1 MDTISCLLR
10 YPWRSLTALAAVYD
24 VLAYHHLPKER
35 VARELGAAIHAR
47 LPRTLAALDSDAR
60 AALRAL
66 AQADDLTLRHAD
78 FITRFGPLHPY
89 RPWNPDAPPA
99 PWPTPLSP
107 AATLVHYGLAYP
119 LSLGTRRRPLRV
131 VLLPHDLHAALAA
144 HLDLPATFPSPTTPI
159 LPYPRTGYDLDADVF
174 TFLSFLNRQDYAVR
188 HDRWLPP
195 RALQALNEYLHPPD
209 DLGPGRSELQAAR
222 IPFVHC
228 LAERAGL
235 AGLVGGCLKPTL
247 IAQEWLAA
255 PRPRRLRVL
264 WDAWREPSDANHALW
279 CRYRLPALQEDDD
292 PVARFHALVEPLAAC
307 PVGPLGQPADLL
319 DRLVERNPALLRPQ
333 ATYAAWAALDPGER
347 AGFRSRAHVVLLA
360 LLTGPLTWFGC
371 LASSSPDLGGG
382 EEIRLTSLGAALL
395 GRDDGVWPADP
406 APAPLVIAPLLS
418 PSASLGVNADGTSAV
433 EGPALSADGASV
445 VEGPVLSPVEGAVVL
460 VEAPAGLPLPDRF
473 VLEAVVPPALSPSAL
488 LGANSVEGPACY
500 RLTRPRFLR
509 ALQQGH
515 TVEGVVNFFERASGE
530 PLPALVLDA
539 LYRWEEEFDRVAIRQ
554 VLLLQTRDA
563 GVLRDLTG
571 QRHIREMLGRTLNA
585 RTVVVRADQ
594 LDALLRRLARRGIL
608 PRLDLSHPHPG
619 PLPGRERGAPSPPA
633 PLPGRER
640 GVPSPPAPLPGTE
653 RGEERAAIAV
663 ALRVHAHLAD
673 ALGLP
678 TRPAFALARRWSE
691 GLPLPLRDA
700 VERAVEQTLNALHR
714 AAPMEME
721 DHLPGPVGPL
731 LESLEVAIRERA
743 TVEIEYY
750 TAGRAHRTTRRVD
763 PLRLEWHGDVVY
775 LIAYC
780 HLRGDERVFR
790 VDRIEWVENGE

>member
-1 MDTISCLLR
+1 MDTVSCLLR
-10 YPWRSLTALAAVYD
+10 YPWRTFMALAAVYD
-24 VLAYHHLPKER
+24 VPAYHHLPKER

-47 LPRTLAALDSDAR
+47 LPHTLAALEPDAR

-66 AQADDLTLRHAD
+66 AQAGDLALRRVD

-107 AATLVHYGLAYP
+107 AAALVHYGLTYP
-119 LSLGTRRRPLRV
+119 LNLGTRRRPLHV

-144 HLDLPATFPSPTTPI
+144 HLDLPAALPPPVTPI
-159 LPYPRTGYDLDADVF
+159 LSYPRTGYDLDADVF
-174 TFLSFLNRQDYAVR
+174 TFLSFLNRQDCAVR

-195 RALQALNEYLHPPD
+195 RALQALNAYLHPPD

-222 IPFVHC
+222 IPFVHY

-235 AGLVGGCLKPTL
+235 VGLVGSYLKPTL
-247 IAQEWLAA
+247 ITQEWLAA
-255 PRPRRLRVL
+255 PRPQRLCVL
-264 WDAWREPSDANHALW
+264 WDAWCEPSDANRALW

-292 PVARFHALVEPLAAC
+292 PVARFHALLEPLAAC
-307 PVGPLGQPADLL
+307 PVGPLGCPADLL
-319 DRLVERNPALLRPQ
+319 DRLVKRNPALLRPQ
-333 ATYAAWAALDPGER
+333 VTYATWAALDPGER
-347 AGFRSRAHVVLLA
+347 AGFQSRACVVLLA

-371 LASSSPDLGGG
+371 LASSSPDLQGG
-382 EEIRLTSLGAALL
+382 EERIRLTSPGAALL
-395 GRDDGVWPADP
+395 GRDDGVLPADP
-406 APAPLVIAPLLS
+406 APAPLVIAPFLS
-418 PSASLGVNADGTSAV
+418 ADGTSVA
-433 EGPALSADGASV
+433 EGPALSADGTSV
-445 VEGPVLSPVEGAVVL
+445 VEGPAVLL
-460 VEAPAGLPLPDRF
+460 EAPVGLPPPDRF
-473 VLEAVVPPALSPSAL
+473 ALDAIIPPALSVD
-488 LGANSVEGPACY
+488 GTSVAEGPARY

-509 ALQQGH
+509 ALQRGH
-515 TVEGVVNFFERASGE
+515 TAEGVVNFLERASGE

-539 LYRWEEEFDRVAIRQ
+539 LYCWEEEFDRVAIRQ
-554 VLLLQTRDA
+554 VLLLQARDA

-571 QRHIREMLGRTLNA
+571 QRHIRETLGRTLNA
-585 RTVVVRADQ
+585 RTVVVRTDQ

-608 PRLDLSHPHPG
+608 PRLDLSHPHP
-619 PLPGRERGAPSPPA
+619 A

-640 GVPSPPAPLPGTE
+640 G
-653 RGEERAAIAV
+653 EERAAVAV

-775 LIAYC
+775 LVAHC
-780 HLRGDERVFR
+780 HLRGEERVFR
-790 VDRIEWVENGE
+790 VDRIRRVEGGEGRGENGE